1 MQSQSKFSSSS
12 SIPNKSNVQ
21 SRTIRESIINNESDN
36 LLDEPISL
44 EKFRSQKTGLKYN
57 KEDELNFKKILR
69 SIVLTSYFIIALLL
83 LFWRFYS
90 ILKEILANYSNKNF
104 SYSNILIF
112 SILPL
117 IIQSIGSYYIAYFLN
132 HLLFLEDYESSQ
144 KDSKKYQ

>member
-1 MQSQSKFSSSS
+1 MQSQSKSTSSSA
-12 SIPNKSNVQ
+12 IPNNTNVQ

-36 LLDEPISL
+36 LLDEPITL
-44 EKFRSQKTGLKYN
+44 EKFKSQKTGLKYN

-69 SIVLTSYFIIALLL
+69 SIILTFYFIIALLL
-83 LFWRFYS
+83 LIWRSYS
-90 ILKEILANYSNKNF
+90 ILKEILNNYSNKNF
-104 SYSNILIF
+104 SYLNILIF

-132 HLLFLEDYESSQ
+132 HLLFLKDYELSE